1 MYHGTKIA
9 TLVGDR
15 ATVKVYRLTSM
26 ISDVIRFKIEDE
38 AFAARE
44 NPRGVR
50 IVEDQRYALTLAA
63 ALAQEGRIG

>member
-1 MYHGTKIA
+1 MYYGKKIA

-15 ATVKVYRLTSM
+15 ATVKVYRLTSLV
-26 ISDVIRFKIEDE
+26 SDLVRFKIEDE
-38 AFAARE
+38 VFAEVE